1 VTHRHRLPVVAALRK
16 YFRSP
21 KGLLTV
27 VLAVLLALSVPL
39 EGISLVLPGL
49 AAATAAAMMV
59 DLLMLRRRARRWEF
73 PSGALL
79 TGLLVAMVLAP
90 YEPWYVGAAA
100 SAIGVLAKYVARTRA
115 ANIFNPA
122 ALGIVVTFYVFDTG
136 QNWWGALPELA
147 PWTLVVLV
155 GTGVFIASR
164 VNKMPLVLVFLGA
177 YYLLFSLTAFVGDP
191 ARVAEIFRPPDLQMA
206 LFFAFFILTDPPT
219 SPVKYRDQ
227 VTCGAIVAI
236 VAFAV
241 FEGIGAA
248 YYLLAGVLV
257 GNLWEAWRRVRM
269 RRRRTVPLRAAIAEP
284 SAGVTS

>member
-1 VTHRHRLPVVAALRK
+1 MTHRHRPPVIAALRK

-27 VLAVLLALSVPL
+27 VLAVLLALAVPI

-49 AAATAAAMMV
+49 AAATAAAMIV
-59 DLLMLRRRARRWEF
+59 DLPMLRRRARRWEF

-100 SAIGVLAKYVARTRA
+100 SAIGVLGKYVARTRA

-227 VTCGAIVAI
+227 VTCGAMVAI

-241 FEGIGAA
+241 FEWIGAA
-248 YYLLAGVLV
+248 YYLLAGVLA
-257 GNLWEAWRRVRM
+257 GNVWEAWRRVRM
-269 RRRRTVPLRAAIAEP
+269 RRRRTVPVRVAVAEP
-284 SAGVTS
+284 SVGVTS